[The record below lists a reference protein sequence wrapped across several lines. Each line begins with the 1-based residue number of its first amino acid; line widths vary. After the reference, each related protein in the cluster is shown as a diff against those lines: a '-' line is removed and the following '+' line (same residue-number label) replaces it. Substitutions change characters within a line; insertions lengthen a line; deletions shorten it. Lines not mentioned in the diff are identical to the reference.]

1 MRMAMSD
8 LLRRTKST
16 LSAAVKGVKSIETK
30 ISKRTIA
37 VSLSAFII
45 TAVTVGAMAFD
56 VSYALAVNYKGETL
70 GYISSREVYSKAID
84 NIKERSDDA
93 TRESIKSVEIKEQ
106 VASVGSVLNA
116 EDLEN
121 AIIDNVES
129 SEELFGLYINKE
141 LYAVADSKDAIN
153 KAKHYYIEAKQ
164 ADLENAHFVDSLEI
178 VSGYYDKESVLSAQ
192 ELIQKFESDDIKVG
206 GYKLVT
212 RTEKIEYEIDKTKS
226 DKYPKGEKI
235 VTRKGSSGE
244 QKIQAKVF
252 YENGKAVREEI
263 ISKDITKKPVAK
275 KVTVGI
281 GEVFTIDFPLKDSYS
296 LVSDYGEWRGGYAHQ
311 GMDIASSYGVPIYAS
326 ASGTVIEASYSNY
339 GWGLNVLIDHGNGI
353 KTRYAHCSSLDVTV
367 GEKVARGEKIAEIGM
382 TGDASCNHVHF
393 EVYNG
398 GVRVNPHDYLIN

>member
-1 MRMAMSD
+1 MRMTMSG

-16 LSAAVKGVKSIETK
+16 LSAAIKGVKSIETR

-45 TAVTVGAMAFD
+45 TAVAVGAMAFD

-70 GYISSREVYSKAID
+70 GYVSSREVYSKAID
-84 NIKERSDDA
+84 NINKHSDDT

-106 VASVGSVLNA
+106 VASVDAVLDA

-141 LYAVADSKDAIN
+141 LYAVADSKEAIY
-153 KAKHYYIEAKQ
+153 KAKHYYIEEKK
-164 ADLENAHFVDSLEI
+164 ADLDAADFVDSLEI
-178 VSGYYDKESVLSAQ
+178 VSGYYDKASVLSAQ
-192 ELIQKFESDDIKVG
+192 ELIAKFNSDNVKVG
-206 GYKLVT
+206 GYKLVS
-212 RTEKIEYEIDKTKS
+212 RVEKIEYETNKTKS
-226 DKYPKGEKI
+226 DKYPEGETV
-235 VTRKGSSGE
+235 VTRKGRSGE
-244 QKIQAKVF
+244 QKIRAKVF
-252 YENGKAVREEI
+252 YENGKPIREEI
-263 ISKDITKKPVAK
+263 ISTEVTKKPVDK
-275 KVTVGI
+275 KVTI
-281 GEVFTIDFPLKDSYS
+281 GTGDVFTIDFPLKDSYT

-311 GMDIASSYGVPIYAS
+311 GMDIAASYGVPIYAS
-326 ASGTVIEASYSNY
+326 ASGTVVEANYSSY

-353 KTRYAHCSSLDVTV
+353 KTRYAHCSSLDVTI

-398 GVRVNPHDYLIN
+398 GVRVNPHDYLAN